1 MGAIGFYL
9 LMLQKYIKNTRKKNP
24 LRLEIFQEIFQPI
37 TWKKAGL
44 NGCTYD
50 FSIDY
55 RSFDPSNV
63 IDIHKY
69 LIKRYKIK

>member
-37 TWKKAGL
+37 T
-44 NGCTYD
+44 
-50 FSIDY
+50 
-55 RSFDPSNV
+55 
-63 IDIHKY
+63 
-69 LIKRYKIK
+69 